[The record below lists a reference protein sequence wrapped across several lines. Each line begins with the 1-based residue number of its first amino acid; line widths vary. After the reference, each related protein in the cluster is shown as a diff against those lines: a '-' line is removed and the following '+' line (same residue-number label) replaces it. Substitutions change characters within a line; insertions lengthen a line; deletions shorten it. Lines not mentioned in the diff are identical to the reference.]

1 MIELLYS
8 LQGANFRDLK
18 GIIIKEDGM
27 TVDVVREPRELLKSG
42 KPLVCAHS
50 SHIREALRVFL
61 LLIFLLPWNHFFM
74 LICGIWI
81 LLCRCQTML

>member
-1 MIELLYS
+1 MIERLYS

-18 GIIIKEDGM
+18 GIIIKEDGI

-42 KPLVCAHS
+42 KPLVSVHS
-50 SHIREALRVFL
+50 SHIREALRVLF
-61 LLIFLLPWNHFFM
+61 LLIFLLPWSHFFVLTGM
-74 LICGIWI
+74 WI